1 MATLFN
7 TKISATYEGLFKT
20 IDNAAITASLKEL
33 TDGSGNQSGLYV
45 NNAGDFKV
53 SNILEW
59 GSLKDTGTGVTI
71 TRYVTSTDGIEN
83 FDNNTSLPTTAAVKL
98 YVDTKFAT
106 SDTLQEV
113 LSFGNTTGGNDI
125 VVSDSDDITFTDS
138 SKILM
143 GAGSDLQIY
152 HDAGGDSYIK
162 ELGSGQFYIQA
173 ENFRFKSA
181 DGTSNLITANVGG
194 AVNLYYNDSKKFET
208 TNLGAEVTGN
218 LVVTGTIT
226 GAGGS
231 FLPLA
236 GGTMTGSTLHGDS
249 VKSIY
254 GTASDLEIYHDGSN
268 SRIDETGTG
277 SLILKTSALLVR
289 NPADNSMIDA
299 QSGGQVSLYYDSSIK
314 LSTTNTGAEITGALS
329 TTTNV
334 SVGAN
339 ATFVDNGKA
348 VFGNSQDL
356 EIYHNT
362 TTNSNYIQSNASRQ
376 LALNQDNFVVLN
388 QSANKVM
395 ISAVADGAA
404 NLFFNDTKRIET
416 VLAGAKVTGN
426 LEVTGT
432 ITGAGGSFLPLIGGT
447 MTGNTIHND
456 NVKSIYGTASDGLEI
471 FHNGTNDFIVSKGT
485 YNIFEAN
492 NHIFRNL
499 ASNED
504 YAKFIGN
511 GAVELYYNGTKKFE
525 TTNTGISVTGD
536 GVFTG
541 NVSVPDSAFLY
552 AGTSDDLSLTHN
564 GTDSIIA
571 NSTGNLYID
580 QAAVTQSI
588 FFRVSDANALDTTAL
603 TISRNA
609 DASFGRDVTIA
620 GDLTVNGTTTTVNSQ
635 TLAVVDPLI
644 QLAKDN
650 TANSLDIGLY
660 GDYNDGTDRFLGL
673 FSDASDSNKFKLFKG
688 TTVEPTTT
696 VDIGGAGYVA
706 ADLQV
711 AGLEATNFVS
721 TDITIAD
728 YIYHAGDGD
737 TYIGFPAANEFKLVA
752 GGNNIIAG
760 DVNAAY
766 LYYQGG
772 VKLQTTSTGVSIT
785 GDVTATGT
793 ILSNTQLKAITS
805 SGGVS
810 GYFTDAVNS
819 TFQIKHA
826 SGQLQFLNGS
836 NNIWL
841 TEDGS
846 GNTTF
851 GGNVGVN
858 GSTTANVPITATT
871 GSGYED
877 VAYFKSAGTNIN
889 SRISL
894 FPTGTGSG
902 AINSTANNLLLQ
914 ISGTT
919 ALTLDTSQNATFAGD
934 VLSSSLTVSSALE
947 AGTSLINTKNLNT
960 GGTGSEQFYVAH
972 SGSDVVLGNARG
984 VLTLGTGSNGT
995 AVVIDSSGNATFGG
1009 NVTTGQSLLVNGV
1022 GNNSSLTLGANTG
1035 NWVFTNVQASRNL
1048 EISDS
1053 DGTGTVLT
1061 LDTSGNATFAASVGV
1076 GGAPTAGYNIDSIQD
1091 NAGYSIVGRHSSGG
1105 KVGIYNSTGDNGIG
1119 TINDYSMNFF
1129 TNNSAP
1135 QVTLTTAGN
1144 LGVGTNFVSAK
1155 LQVHSTNAGQP
1166 TVPLFIVNESTT
1178 VGTEARLGF
1187 AANTNDDVGTN
1198 RYSYISTI
1206 NTSGSNG
1213 QDMVFAT
1220 NETGASAVERM
1231 RITSGGDVLFSKQS
1245 LNIGVVGTEFRANG
1259 QSLFTAN
1266 ADNPVDLNRLTND
1279 GAIALFRKDGA
1290 IIGSIGSNTTGGNPL
1305 LDIAGATGSSNIRFL
1320 TTNAERMR
1328 IDSSGNVGIGGSAND
1343 GYRLQVV
1350 GTSQDSTTISMT
1362 YVGVGAG
1369 ALKMTSNGA
1378 MAFGVDAAD
1387 GATERM
1393 RITSG
1398 GDVLVNS
1405 ATAFSI
1411 ATHDPNVITTESF
1424 GINNGSN
1431 TSTFGLDRIHFDSS
1445 NYYVLNAAAVGVKLV
1460 NGATAWTAQS
1470 DESLKENIKPL
1481 ENVLD
1486 KIKDY
1491 RCVEYNLKANNNK
1504 KIGFIAQDWENDFA
1518 PIVNK
1523 DDEGLLGMKYTETIP
1538 VLLKAIQELKA
1549 EVDSLKQKCNC
1560 KN

>member
-1231 RITSGGDVLFSKQS
+1231 RI
-1245 LNIGVVGTEFRANG
+1245 
-1259 QSLFTAN
+1259 
-1266 ADNPVDLNRLTND
+1266 
-1279 GAIALFRKDGA
+1279 
-1290 IIGSIGSNTTGGNPL
+1290 
-1305 LDIAGATGSSNIRFL
+1305 
-1320 TTNAERMR
+1320 
-1328 IDSSGNVGIGGSAND
+1328 DSSGNVGIGGSAND